1 MTVADKNRVG
11 SEFGLT
17 RGFHSPSYIAEDTP
31 NTQAHLRDLAIMLIT
46 LALLVLWI
54 LSMYFYLPLPIV
66 VLLFAAL
73 ATGTSMTVWQAWM
86 DRKQRLAAIGE
97 QDSNS

>member
-1 MTVADKNRVG
+1 
-11 SEFGLT
+11 
-17 RGFHSPSYIAEDTP
+17 
-31 NTQAHLRDLAIMLIT
+31 MLIT

-73 ATGTSMTVWQAWM
+73 ATGTTMTIWQAWM
-86 DRKQRLAAIGE
+86 SRKQRLATVGE
-97 QDSNS
+97 QDSNR

>member
-1 MTVADKNRVG
+1 
-11 SEFGLT
+11 
-17 RGFHSPSYIAEDTP
+17 
-31 NTQAHLRDLAIMLIT
+31 MLIT

-54 LSMYFYLPLPIV
+54 LSMYFYLPLPVV

-73 ATGTSMTVWQAWM
+73 ATGTTMTIWQAWM
-86 DRKQRLAAIGE
+86 NRKQRLAAVGE

>member
-1 MTVADKNRVG
+1 
-11 SEFGLT
+11 
-17 RGFHSPSYIAEDTP
+17 
-31 NTQAHLRDLAIMLIT
+31 MLIT

-73 ATGTSMTVWQAWM
+73 ASGATITIWHAWM
-86 DRKQRLAAIGE
+86 ARKQHPATVGE
-97 QDSNS
+97 RDTNL